1 MIIDTFFVASIYA
14 YANHFPTELDL
25 QARF

>member
-14 YANHFPTELDL
+14 YANHFATELDL
-25 QARF
+25 QTRF